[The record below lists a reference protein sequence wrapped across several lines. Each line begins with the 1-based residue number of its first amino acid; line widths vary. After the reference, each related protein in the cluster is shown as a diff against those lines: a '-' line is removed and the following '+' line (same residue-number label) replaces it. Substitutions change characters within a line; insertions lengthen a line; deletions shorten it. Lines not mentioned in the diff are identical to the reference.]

1 MRKLALALALT
12 GAASAWAQSAISA
25 HSGMIHYVEG
35 SVQLEGQA
43 VEPKFGEFPEVKNGQ
58 VLATQEG
65 RVEVLLTPGVFLRL
79 SEDSSFKMVSNK
91 LADTSLE
98 LVSGSALVE
107 VDELLKD
114 NVIQIKVND
123 ASVELSKKGLYRFEA
138 SPSRLKVYDGE
149 ASVFSGSQTVIAR
162 KGRQVDLNGVLVASN
177 FDAKLTDPFYRW
189 ASRRSSYIATANV
202 SSARAAGQSGWLT
215 GYGTSSGY
223 GGGWA
228 WNPWFGMFTYLPGS
242 GYGYSPFGW
251 SFYSP
256 LTVGYLYIPGAYGSN
271 YYGYGGGGYAQP
283 VPRPTSPSTAVAQ
296 TAAQIRS
303 ANSGPIFA
311 QASQGAPSGNSGGSS
326 SSSGIAT
333 SGGSVSAPSSAGVSV
348 GAAGGGVGSAGGA
361 RGR

>member
-43 VEPKFGEFPEVKNGQ
+43 VEPKFAEFPEVKNGQ

-65 RVEVLLTPGVFLRL
+65 RVEVLLAPGVFLRL
-79 SEDSSFKMVSNK
+79 SEDSSFKMISNK

-98 LVSGSALVE
+98 VLSGSALVE
-107 VDELLKD
+107 ADELLKD
-114 NVIQIKVND
+114 NVIEIKVNG
-123 ASVELSKKGLYRFEA
+123 ANVEVSKKGLYRFEA
-138 SPSRLKVYDGE
+138 SPARLRVYDGE
-149 ASVFSGSQTVIAR
+149 ATVISGSQTVIAR

-177 FDAKLTDPFYRW
+177 FDPKNTDPFYRW

-202 SSARAAGQSGWLT
+202 SSARAAGQSGWLS
-215 GYGTSSGY
+215 GYGTGS
-223 GGGWA
+223 GGWA

-256 LTVGYLYIPGAYGSN
+256 LTVGYLYIPGAYGYGSN
-271 YYGYGGGGYAQP
+271 YYGYGGYAQP
-283 VPRPTSPSTAVAQ
+283 VQRPTSPSTAVAQ

-311 QASQGAPSGNSGGSS
+311 QATQGASSLGGGSS
-326 SSSGIAT
+326 TGGGVASG
-333 SGGSVSAPSSAGVSV
+333 GGSVSAPSSGGVSV
-348 GAAGGGVGSAGGA
+348 GAAGGGMGSAGGA